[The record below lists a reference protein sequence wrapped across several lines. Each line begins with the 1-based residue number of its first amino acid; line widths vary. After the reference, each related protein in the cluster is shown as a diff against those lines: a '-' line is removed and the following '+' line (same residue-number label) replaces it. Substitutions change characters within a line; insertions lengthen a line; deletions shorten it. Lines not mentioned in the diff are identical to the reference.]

1 VILAGGEGVRLRPL
15 TYDMPKSMIPLAGK
29 PIIHW
34 ITEWLIRNGISRL
47 VIGVAYK
54 KEMIIQYLE
63 SLTLPV
69 EFTFNEHTVQG
80 GTGEGF
86 RLAIERHVDDQTFL
100 AMNGDEITNLSV
112 SDFANF
118 HNQNRGIA
126 TIAVAPLKS
135 PFGVVEINDNTI
147 VTFKEKSTL
156 DAYVSTGV
164 YIFDRRILPFLP
176 SSGNVEDE
184 TFPKLAR
191 DGQLK
196 AYKHL
201 GFWGTVNTL
210 KDLHEVE
217 EELATGVMLKQ

>member
-1 VILAGGEGVRLRPL
+1 MVLAGGAGLRLRPL
-15 TYDMPKSMIPLAGK
+15 TYDIPKSMIPLAGK

-63 SLTLPV
+63 SLALPV
-69 EFTFNEHTVQG
+69 EFTFNEHTVEG

-86 RLAIERHVDDQTFL
+86 RLAIERHIEDQTFL

-112 SDFANF
+112 SDFANT
-118 HNQNRGIA
+118 HNQNRGVA
-126 TIAVAPLKS
+126 TIAVSPLRS
-135 PFGVVEINDNTI
+135 PFGVVEINDDTI
-147 VTFKEKSTL
+147 VAFNEKSIL

-164 YIFDRRILPFLP
+164 YIFDRKILPFLP
-176 SSGNVEDE
+176 SSGNVETE
-184 TFPKLAR
+184 TFPKLAQN
-191 DGQLK
+191 GQLK

-217 EELATGVMLKQ
+217 SELATGVMLK

>member
-1 VILAGGEGVRLRPL
+1 MILAGGEGVRLRPL
-15 TYDMPKSMIPLAGK
+15 THDMPKSMIPLAGK

-34 ITEWLIRNGISRL
+34 ITEWLIRNGINRL

-54 KEMIIQYLE
+54 KEIIIQYLE

-69 EFTFNEHTVQG
+69 EFTFNEHTVEG
-80 GTGEGF
+80 GTAEGF

-100 AMNGDEITNLSV
+100 AMNGDEITNISV
-112 SDFANF
+112 SDFAKT
-118 HNQNRGIA
+118 HNQSTGVA
-126 TIAVAPLKS
+126 TIAVSLLRS
-135 PFGVVEINDNTI
+135 PFGVVEIKDSTI
-147 VTFKEKSTL
+147 VAFKEKPFV

-191 DGQLK
+191 NGQLK
-196 AYKHL
+196 AYKHP

-210 KDLHEVE
+210 KDLRETE
-217 EELATGVMLKQ
+217 RELATGLLLK

>member
-1 VILAGGEGVRLRPL
+1 VV
-15 TYDMPKSMIPLAGK
+15 
-29 PIIHW
+29 
-34 ITEWLIRNGISRL
+34 
-47 VIGVAYK
+47 GVAYK
-54 KEMIIQYLE
+54 KEMVIQYLQ

-69 EFTFNEHTVQG
+69 EFTFNEHTVEG

-86 RLAIERHVDDQTFL
+86 RLAIERHIEDETFL

-112 SDFANF
+112 SDFADV
-118 HNQNRGIA
+118 HNQNRGVA
-126 TIAVAPLKS
+126 TIAVSPLRS

-147 VTFKEKSTL
+147 VAFKEKSIL
-156 DAYVSTGV
+156 NAYVSTGV

-176 SSGNVEDE
+176 SSGNVEEE

-191 DGQLK
+191 NGQLK

-217 EELATGVMLKQ
+217 RELATGVMLKQ